1 MSSCATNCRPRQTHD
16 CFATKPHKNRS
27 PSDTADLRAHT
38 WIDDDD
44 PFWRDPRGTLPVST
58 SHLAFH
64 TVTEEREA
72 STGGK
77 LFRRAYALINIEGQL
92 QPGPLPHLNQKYPFI
107 ETGFS
112 AVARAALPS
121 FFPAVFRWELQPI
134 PLDSE
139 MVLNSMV
146 YGIR

>member
-1 MSSCATNCRPRQTHD
+1 MTVAQSIPINTIP
-16 CFATKPHKNRS
+16 
-27 PSDTADLRAHT
+27 
-38 WIDDDD
+38 
-44 PFWRDPRGTLPVST
+44 TLPSVPANEVPLAPDVDASVDFIQTVFGSGGTPGVRYQSRLVIWLST
-58 SHLAFH
+58 P
-64 TVTEEREA
+64 VTEEREA